1 MAPTT
6 NGLRF
11 WETTALEDLDK
22 GQWESL
28 CDRCGKC
35 CLHKLQDIET
45 EALHYTSIACRLYDE
60 SNASCGDYEHRQQHV
75 PDCELLS
82 PATLGDGSHLP
93 TSCAYRRLVEGRP
106 LPDWHPLLTG
116 DPASVV
122 AAGESIVGRIVPE
135 QHVPLE
141 AYEEFIIRWVN

>member
-1 MAPTT
+1 MS
-6 NGLRF
+6 F
-11 WETTALEDLDK
+11 WQTKTLDELSK
-22 GQWESL
+22 DEWESL
-28 CDRCGKC
+28 CDGCALCCMVKLEDEDSGEVHHTAMVCNYLDLDTCRC
-35 CLHKLQDIET
+35 T
-45 EALHYTSIACRLYDE
+45 
-60 SNASCGDYEHRQQHV
+60 DYARRHTNV
-75 PDCELLS
+75 PDCVVLTPER
-82 PATLGDGSHLP
+82 AKEFTWLP
-93 TSCAYRRLVEGRP
+93 KSCAYRSMAEGRG